1 MLIGT
6 SERAR
11 ISRHPRA
18 LPNGFS
24 FHRSEWMD
32 GGRDSLRSPT
42 VFLVEQPPDSVL
54 ASHFHTQNQFQVVK
68 AGSGKLGAHDV
79 RHGSVHYAGAYTGY
93 GPVVAGPRGLSY
105 FTIRAVYES
114 GANFI
119 DSSRDKMVRG
129 PKRHM
134 QGPPL
139 DALPADDLARLT
151 APCVTHL
158 ISPQPD
164 HLEACVWY
172 LPADSRIEA
181 PAPAPSGQF
190 QFAMSGSMRHEGTW
204 LTGWES
210 RYLAAAEPG
219 GLLEA
224 GPQGLQ
230 VLLLQMPAK
239 ASEYLE
245 ERTAGCRS
253 RRPTPGV

>member
-11 ISRHPRA
+11 MSRHARS
-18 LPNGFS
+18 LPDGFS

-32 GGRDSLRSPT
+32 GGKDPLCSPT

-54 ASHFHTQNQFQVVK
+54 ASHFHTQNQFQVVM
-68 AGSGKLGAHDV
+68 AGAGKLGAHEV

-93 GPVVAGPRGLSY
+93 GPVVAGPEGLSY
-105 FTIRAVYES
+105 FTIRAVHET

-119 DSSRDKMVRG
+119 DSAREKMVRG

-134 QGPPL
+134 QGPPF

-151 APCVTHL
+151 EPRVTHL
-158 ISPQPD
+158 IAPQPD
-164 HLEACVWY
+164 RLEACVWY
-172 LPADSRIEA
+172 VPPGSCIEA

-190 QFAMSGSMRHEGTW
+190 QFVMSGSLRHADMW
-204 LTGWES
+204 LTHWES
-210 RYLAAAEPG
+210 RYVSANEPAG
-219 GLLEA
+219 VLEA
-224 GPQGLQ
+224 GPKGLH

-239 ASEYLE
+239 APEYLGQ
-245 ERTAGCRS
+245 RT
-253 RRPTPGV
+253 V

>member
-11 ISRHPRA
+11 MSRHARA
-18 LPNGFS
+18 LPGGFS

-32 GGRDSLRSPT
+32 GGKDPLWSPT
-42 VFLVEQPPDSVL
+42 VFLVEQSPDSVL
-54 ASHFHTQNQFQVVK
+54 ASHFHTQNQFQVVM
-68 AGSGKLGAHDV
+68 AGSGKLGAHHV

-93 GPVVAGPRGLSY
+93 GPVVAGPQGLSY
-105 FTIRAVYES
+105 FTIRAVYEI

-119 DSSRDKMVRG
+119 DSARDKMIRG

-134 QGPPL
+134 QSPPL
-139 DALPADDLARLT
+139 EALPVDVLGRLAEPRL
-151 APCVTHL
+151 THL

-172 LPADSRIEA
+172 LPSDSHIEA
-181 PAPAPSGQF
+181 PVPAPSGQF
-190 QFAMSGSMRHEGTW
+190 QFVMSGSMRHEGRW

-210 RYLAAAEPG
+210 RHVAAAEPG
-219 GLLEA
+219 GLIEA
-224 GPQGLQ
+224 GPRGLQ

-239 ASEYLE
+239 APEYLK
-245 ERTAGCRS
+245 ERTARC
-253 RRPTPGV
+253 